1 MDEGRTSDVSLAVT
15 AVRGP
20 ADRTTAAGGTVATDK
35 FSVAWR
41 DGQPVLDYVMRGF
54 WTVEDAQAYVDEL
67 RSALARRPQGRWYM
81 FGNLREMKPQSEEVN
96 ALRNEASR
104 IALEAELSGCVVV
117 STSTIAKMQMQRLE
131 SDAAVSDLVEHAATL
146 EDGEAVLKRMLAG
159 G

>member
-1 MDEGRTSDVSLAVT
+1 LAVT

-67 RSALARRPQGRWYM
+67 RSALARRPQGRWYMFEGRWYM